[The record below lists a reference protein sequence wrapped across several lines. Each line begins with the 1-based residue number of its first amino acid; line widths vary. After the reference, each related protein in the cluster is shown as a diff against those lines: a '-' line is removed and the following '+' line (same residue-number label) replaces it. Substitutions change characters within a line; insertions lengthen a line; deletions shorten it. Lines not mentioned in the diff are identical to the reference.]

1 MEKQETI
8 GGAEQATPATPATP
22 VTQAMVDE
30 AKAEL
35 DAFKKENKTKIYG
48 VEVKT
53 ESVKNFILKFLDEDI
68 EWSHMEG
75 YGIPKVYDAVKKE
88 QIKNGSIYLKGI
100 ELEALAFYISKFK
113 GKGRQAAIHFA
124 SVHNAVDPAYTLR
137 VKDNQKEF
145 NLTKKLESLMD
156 ALGMGISISE

>member
-1 MEKQETI
+1 MEAT
-8 GGAEQATPATPATP
+8 QATQ
-22 VTQAMVDE
+22 VTQSMVDD

-35 DAFKKENKTKIYG
+35 DAFRKENKTKIYG

-53 ESVKNFILKFLDEDI
+53 ESIKNTILKFLDEDI

-88 QIKNGSIYLKGI
+88 QLKNGNIYMKGI
-100 ELEALAFYISKFK
+100 EIEALAFYISKFK
-113 GKGRQAAIHFA
+113 GKGRKAAMDFVSI
-124 SVHNAVDPAYTLR
+124 HNAVDQAYTLR

-156 ALGMGISISE
+156 ALNMGISISE